1 MEHAI
6 SNIALPAYNHIQE
19 LHALSSMGLTGLEV
33 APSRIWKDTYG
44 GLTNRQ
50 VNDYRLQ
57 AEKAQL
63 RIVGLHSLFFD
74 QPDLGLFKDPDQRD
88 RSINFLVHLSGVCRD
103 LGGKTLIYG
112 AGRRRNELPANHARS
127 EALRFM
133 DKLIPRIENH
143 GTILCFEPL
152 GPEDT
157 DFLNSVEE
165 TLGLVKEI
173 GHPALRIQVDAK
185 ALVQNDELKEDVFE
199 KARSYLVH
207 VHANEPDLGI
217 LGTSN
222 TINHARIGELL
233 SNIGYDAYVSAEQ
246 RMIDRD
252 HALEAV
258 AQSAKVLIE
267 NYR

>member
-6 SNIALPAYNHIQE
+6 SNIALPPYDHLRE
-19 LHALSSMGLTGLEV
+19 LRALSSMGLTGLEV
-33 APSRIWKDTYG
+33 APSRVWENTYD
-44 GLTNRQ
+44 GLTTRQ

-57 AEKAQL
+57 AEKSQL
-63 RIVGLHSLFFD
+63 RIIGLHSLFFD
-74 QPDLGLFKDPDQRD
+74 QPDLGLFKGPDQRE
-88 RSINFLVHLSGVCRD
+88 RSLKFLVHLSGVCRD

-112 AGRRRNELPANHARS
+112 AGRRRNGIPSNHARS
-127 EALRFM
+127 EAIRFM
-133 DKLIPRIENH
+133 DDFIPKIEKH

-152 GPEDT
+152 GPQDT

-165 TLGLVKEI
+165 TLELVKAI
-173 GHPALRIQVDAK
+173 NHPALRIQIDAK

-199 KARSYLVH
+199 KVGPYLVH

-222 TINHARIGELL
+222 TIDHARIGELL

-246 RMIDRD
+246 RMVDHP
-252 HALEAV
+252 HALEGV